1 MTVKNSC
8 FFLCS
13 FKLFLLRKIQI
24 KGYSCDCAEHYG
36 PTGVNGTCEETN
48 YCDSDPDCPEN
59 SSCSPIFGSYK
70 CECNDFYEETNGVC
84 VGTDSK
90 FVATFC

>member
-1 MTVKNSC
+1 MH
-8 FFLCS
+8 FQAIFAE
-13 FKLFLLRKIQI
+13 KILI

-48 YCDSDPDCPEN
+48 YCDADPSCPEN

-70 CECNDFYEETNGVC
+70 CECNDFYEEVDGVC
-84 VGTDSK
+84 VGTDLFSI
-90 FVATFC
+90 FC